1 MVDRPGGEG
10 KGERGGGE
18 RAGRGGDGGQ
28 GGRAVGGRKGGM
40 GWGRERNAGRDGGR
54 RWGSGDGAAGGGHWP
69 ARGSRLSAAQL
80 GQSEGHLLVRAGWA
94 SRSPTSWCGP

>member
-1 MVDRPGGEG
+1 MGGREG
-10 KGERGGGE
+10 GQWGDG
-18 RAGRGGDGGQ
+18 RAGWDGDG
-28 GGRAVGGRKGGM
+28 RGM
-40 GWGRERNAGRDGGR
+40 RDGTGGR